1 MKYHELI
8 PKLSENIANTINQFM
23 KNNKISKDF
32 PECCYIATNSL
43 ILVLSSSLFQIFNI
57 DDDYLKKQIYSE
69 LDEHILNMMKRIY
82 ENKRKSNGLH

>member
-8 PKLSENIANTINQFM
+8 LKLSENIANTINQFIE
-23 KNNKISKDF
+23 NNKISKDI
-32 PECCYIATNSL
+32 PKCCYIATKSL
-43 ILVLSSSLFQIFNI
+43 ILVLSSSLFQTFNI

-69 LDEHILNMMKRIY
+69 LDEHILNMMKRID